1 MQTAPEGKP
10 ATPAAQSFQ
19 PLPAEGEGL
28 ITMKALAAAMDVCE
42 ATVWDWAKTDPN
54 FPTIIRM
61 RPVDGVVPT
70 RFEVADVIDLNTVRI
85 RAAQKSLTPK
95 ETAHE

>member
-54 FPTIIRM
+54 FPTIIR
-61 RPVDGVVPT
+61 RGQRFT
-70 RFEVADVIDLNTVRI
+70 RLKLSEARAYINQLQPGKSKGAPKP
-85 RAAQKSLTPK
+85 RAA
-95 ETAHE
+95 